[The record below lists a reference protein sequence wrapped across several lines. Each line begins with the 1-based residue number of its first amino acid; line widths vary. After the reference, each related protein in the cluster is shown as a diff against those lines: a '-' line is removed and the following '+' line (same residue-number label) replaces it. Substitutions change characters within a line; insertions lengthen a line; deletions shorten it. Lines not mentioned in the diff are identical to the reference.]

1 MSSLSMSRSCK
12 SSLSMVPFV
21 WARVESMC
29 QSTDSSSLASM
40 SMLSLS
46 FDPTSMVSAGSMLN
60 SLPCSGP
67 ASVNS

>member
-1 MSSLSMSRSCK
+1 
-12 SSLSMVPFV
+12 MVPFV